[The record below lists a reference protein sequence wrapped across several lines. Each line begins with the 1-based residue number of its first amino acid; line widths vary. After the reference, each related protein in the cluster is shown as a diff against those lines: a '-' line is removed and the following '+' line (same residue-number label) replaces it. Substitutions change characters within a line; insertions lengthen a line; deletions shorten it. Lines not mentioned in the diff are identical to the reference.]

1 MKRGVFIAIFAVFAF
16 SIEVSAQN
24 ERTNLYVYVNKLK
37 QNYTSYLDSA
47 QRTIKTTRL
56 VTLYNFEIKSQEHV
70 SGSIVF
76 FGHNNPET
84 GLIFDPIKTIS
95 KKDFK
100 KLSFTTFEDLL
111 FLLKQYDTGI
121 NSKYKLY
128 FVEKKDRKYFMYNVR
143 FMNTFLDE

>member
-1 MKRGVFIAIFAVFAF
+1 MKRGAFIAILAVLAF
-16 SIEVSAQN
+16 NIEASAQI

-37 QNYTSYLDSA
+37 QSYTSYLDSD
-47 QRTIKTTRL
+47 QRTIKTTRMATRYLFSINTTEHTSGTL
-56 VTLYNFEIKSQEHV
+56 VF
-70 SGSIVF
+70 SGN
-76 FGHNNPET
+76 NNPET

-100 KLSFTTFEDLL
+100 KLSFTTFEALL
-111 FLLKQYDTGI
+111 RLLKQYDTGI